1 MAFFEGLSKIISET
15 GTTAVNKTKEV
26 TEIARLNGAIA
37 TEEKAIKEAY
47 AEIGRRY
54 AEKYASEP
62 EEAFADQI
70 AIILE
75 ANEKI
80 ENYRRNIEDVKG
92 TTICP
97 NCGREVERNKSFCGN
112 CGAKLPQA
120 NRESSVPENTEE

>member
-54 AEKYASEP
+54 AEKY
-62 EEAFADQI
+62 
-70 AIILE
+70 
-75 ANEKI
+75 
-80 ENYRRNIEDVKG
+80 G
-92 TTICP
+92 TVDY
-97 NCGREVERNKSFCGN
+97 GM
-112 CGAKLPQA
+112 
-120 NRESSVPENTEE
+120 